1 MRLSEPPTTLET
13 QATLLL
19 VDDEPNVTAALRRIL
34 RNRPYRVL
42 TAQSGEQA
50 LSLMEAD
57 PVDLI
62 VSDARMPGMDGATL
76 LREVYARWPACIR
89 IFLTGH
95 NDIDTT
101 IKAINEGKIY
111 RYLGK
116 PWHDAEVL
124 QVIEQSLAYQYAE
137 RERLRLQELTHAQNL
152 ELQDLNESLERR
164 VRERTAELAATA
176 QLLEHA
182 NQELERGY
190 VTATEVFSSLINQRL
205 PQSRQTNQKV
215 IHLIQA
221 FCQAQKLPEEEARNL
236 TMAAALY
243 NIGKLTWRDEMLAL
257 PADHLSKEQRDRFR
271 DYPRIGQSL
280 LMALDPAQDAAVL
293 IRHHQERWDGTGYP
307 DGLSGDAI
315 PMGARLLKLAVD
327 TIEMEMGMI
336 QARPIPRP
344 DALKLIAQSAGRSYD
359 PVLCPAFIDAATG
372 LSEDQTPLDASI
384 LVLSSHALEPGMIMM
399 KKLYSGSGTLLLSE
413 GKILNQ
419 RLIER
424 LQELEHNGDEA
435 FQFHVR
441 RPAPEELDD

>member
-1 MRLSEPPTTLET
+1 MSLFERPTLET

-34 RNRPYRVL
+34 RNSPYRVL

-50 LSLMEAD
+50 LSLMED
-57 PVDLI
+57 GPVDLI
-62 VSDARMPGMDGATL
+62 VADARMPGMDGATL
-76 LREVYARWPACIR
+76 LREVYARWPGCIR

-95 NDIDTT
+95 NDIDTM

-152 ELQDLNESLERR
+152 ELQALNENLERR

-182 NQELERGY
+182 NRELERGY

-205 PQSRQTNQKV
+205 PQSRQTNQQV

-221 FCQAQKLPEEEARNL
+221 FCQTQKMPEEEARNL

-243 NIGKLTWRDEMLAL
+243 NIGKLTWRDEMIAL
-257 PADHLSKEQRDRFR
+257 PADRLSKEQRDSFR
-271 DYPRIGQSL
+271 DYPRLGQSL

-293 IRHHQERWDGTGYP
+293 IRHHQERWDGAGYP

-359 PVLCPAFIDAATG
+359 PTLCKAFIDAVSS
-372 LSEDQTPLDASI
+372 LSEDETPLDESI

-399 KKLYSGSGTLLLSE
+399 KKLYSNSGTLLLSD

-424 LQELEHNGDEA
+424 LQELERNGDGA

>member
-1 MRLSEPPTTLET
+1 MWLSEHPTLET

-34 RNRPYRVL
+34 RNSPYRVL

-50 LSLMEAD
+50 LNLMETD

-62 VSDARMPGMDGATL
+62 VADARMPGMDGATL
-76 LREVYARWPACIR
+76 LREVYSRWPGCIR

-124 QVIEQSLAYQYAE
+124 QVIEQSLAHQYAE
-137 RERLRLQELTHAQNL
+137 RERLRLQELTHTQNL
-152 ELQDLNESLERR
+152 ELQALNENLERR
-164 VRERTAELAATA
+164 VQERTAELAATA

-221 FCQAQKLPEEEARNL
+221 FCQAQKLPQEEARNL

-243 NIGKLTWRDEMLAL
+243 NIGKLTWRDEMIAL
-257 PADHLSKEQRDRFR
+257 PADRLNKEQRDRFR

-293 IRHHQERWDGTGYP
+293 IRHHQERWDGAGYP

-359 PVLCPAFIDAATG
+359 PILCPAFIAAVSS
-372 LSEDQTPLDASI
+372 LSEDGTPLDASI
-384 LVLSSHALEPGMIMM
+384 LVLTSHALEPGMIMM

-424 LQELEHNGDEA
+424 LQELESNEDETYK
-435 FQFHVR
+435 FHVR
-441 RPAPEELDD
+441 RPDPEEVDE